1 MKKHPEWYRQIIEN
15 SLLAIYIFQDGHL
28 IYHNPRMQELTGYSS
43 KELDDISLEQLIHP
57 QDLSELVRYTQQAL
71 QGGTTNLPIPYRFRV
86 ICKDRAIRWTEIIP
100 TLIEVDGR
108 PAILGNAVDITE
120 QKRAEEALR
129 ESEGFLRTLFD
140 TVLDG
145 ILILDYSGKILNYN
159 SILAKMFGLKSTNEA
174 IGRNALEFIL
184 PKFHNVVIKDLANV
198 KEGRGGYLNSYKVKS
213 MSGKEFWVEG
223 LGTDISYNGKHV
235 DLVTIRDISERKKA
249 TERLERSFVDMAET
263 VSRAMAS
270 RDPYTSGHQRRV
282 AELARLVGEKMELD
296 KDRLQ
301 GLYIGG
307 LLHDI
312 GKISTPETI
321 LTKPGIPSEE
331 EWNLIYVHTK
341 QGYEILKDTKLPWP
355 VAEMALHHHERID
368 GSGYPD
374 GISGDKLSLENRIL
388 GVCDVVEAMS
398 SFRPY
403 RPARSTMEILKELRS
418 GRGTKYDP
426 DVIDIMLE
434 IIESGEFDLDEKRK
448 FE

>member
-1 MKKHPEWYRQIIEN
+1 MKKHVEWYEQIIEN

-28 IYHNPRMQELTGYSS
+28 IYHNPRVQELTGYSS
-43 KELDDISLEQLIHP
+43 KELDNISLEQLIHP

-71 QGGTTNLPIPYRFRV
+71 QGDATNLPIPYRFRV
-86 ICKDRAIRWTEIIP
+86 ICKDEAIRWVEIIP

-108 PAILGNAVDITE
+108 PAILGNAIDITE
-120 QKRAEEALR
+120 QKKAEKALQ
-129 ESEGFLRTLFD
+129 ESERFLRTLFD

-159 SILAKMFGLKSTNEA
+159 SILAKMFGLKSTSEA
-174 IGRNALEFIL
+174 IGRDTLEFIL
-184 PKFHNVVIKDLANV
+184 PKFHNAIIKDLANV
-198 KEGRGGYLNSYKVKS
+198 KDGRGGYLNSYKVKS
-213 MSGKEFWVEG
+213 MSGREFWVEG

-235 DLVTIRDISERKKA
+235 DLVSIRDITERKKA
-249 TERLERSFVDMAET
+249 AERLERSFVDLAEI
-263 VSRAMAS
+263 VSRAMES

-282 AELARLVGEKMELD
+282 AELARLVGEKMGLD

-312 GKISTPETI
+312 GKASIPESI
-321 LTKPGIPSEE
+321 LSKPGRLTDE
-331 EWNLIYVHTK
+331 EWGLIHAHAK
-341 QGYEILKDTKLPWP
+341 RGYEILKDTRLPWP
-355 VAEMALHHHERID
+355 VAEMVLHHHERMD

-374 GISGDKLSLENRIL
+374 GISGDKISLENRTL

-403 RPARSTMEILKELRS
+403 RPARSLPEILRELRS
-418 GRGTKYDP
+418 GRGTKYDA
-426 DVIDIMLE
+426 DVVDVMLE
-434 IIESGEFDLDEKRK
+434 IVESGEFDLGEKGE

>member
-1 MKKHPEWYRQIIEN
+1 VKKHPEWYRQIIEN
-15 SLLAIYIFQDGHL
+15 SLLAIYIFQDGHF
-28 IYHNPRMQELTGYSS
+28 IYHNPRVQELTGYSS
-43 KELDDISLEQLIHP
+43 KELDDMSLEQLIHP

-71 QGGTTNLPIPYRFRV
+71 QGDTTNLPIPYQFRV
-86 ICKDRAIRWTEIIP
+86 IYKDGAIRWAEIIP
-100 TLIEVDGR
+100 TLIEVDGK
-108 PAILGNAVDITE
+108 PAILGNAIDITE

-184 PKFHNVVIKDLANV
+184 PKFHSAVIKDLANV
-198 KEGRGGYLNSYKVKS
+198 KEGQGGYLNSYKVKS

-235 DLVTIRDISERKKA
+235 DLVSIRDITERKKA
-249 TERLERSFVDMAET
+249 ADRLEHSFVDLAET

-270 RDPYTSGHQRRV
+270 RDPYTSSHQRKV
-282 AELARLVGEKMELD
+282 AELTRLVGKKMGLD
-296 KDRLQ
+296 KDRLM

-321 LTKPGIPSEE
+321 LTKPGSPSEE
-331 EWNLIYVHTK
+331 EWALIHAHAMR
-341 QGYEILKDTKLPWP
+341 GYEILDGSRFPWP
-355 VAEMALHHHERID
+355 VAEMTLHHHERLD

-374 GISGDKLSLENRIL
+374 GISGDELSLEVRIL
-388 GVCDVVEAMS
+388 AVCDVVEAMS

-403 RPARSTMEILKELRS
+403 RPARSKEEVLEELRS
-418 GRGTKYDP
+418 GKGTKYDP
-426 DVIDIMLE
+426 AVVDVMLE
-434 IIESGEFDLDEKRK
+434 IIESGEFEIAEAK
-448 FE
+448 